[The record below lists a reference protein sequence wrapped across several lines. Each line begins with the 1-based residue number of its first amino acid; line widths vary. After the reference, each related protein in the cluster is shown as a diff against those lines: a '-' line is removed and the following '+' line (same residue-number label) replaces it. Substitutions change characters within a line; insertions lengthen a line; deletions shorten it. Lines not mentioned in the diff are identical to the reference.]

1 MEKGKYLCIKYLP
14 FVLAV
19 LGILELVVD
28 TNSNPETGVHAFG
41 EAFGEV
47 GGNYEVLVHRYL
59 EAG

>member
-1 MEKGKYLCIKYLP
+1 M
-14 FVLAV
+14 V
-19 LGILELVVD
+19 LGRLELVVD
-28 TNSNPETGVHAFG
+28 TDSDPETGVHAFG